1 MVEDKK
7 STNTHYVSLEE
18 ISRIESEIRSNL
30 RYVWQ
35 KTVSYILSYNPTV
48 LEIEQ
53 ELYQSFLLIIQD
65 AKVPK
70 RKIKT
75 LLLDAFSYV
84 LEFLLKTKK
93 ITSQDVEEVF
103 IEKSIENFRGHFF

>member
-1 MVEDKK
+1 MVEDTK
-7 STNTHYVSLEE
+7 SVNIHHISLEE
-18 ISRIESEIRSNL
+18 TARIENEIRSNL

-35 KTVSYILSYNPTV
+35 KTVSFILYYNPTI

-53 ELYQSFLLIIQD
+53 ELYQSFLSIIQD

-70 RKIKT
+70 RKIKY

-84 LEFLLKTKK
+84 LEFLLKVKK
-93 ITSQDVEEVF
+93 ITSQEVEETF
-103 IEKSIENFRGHFF
+103 IEKAIENFRGHFF